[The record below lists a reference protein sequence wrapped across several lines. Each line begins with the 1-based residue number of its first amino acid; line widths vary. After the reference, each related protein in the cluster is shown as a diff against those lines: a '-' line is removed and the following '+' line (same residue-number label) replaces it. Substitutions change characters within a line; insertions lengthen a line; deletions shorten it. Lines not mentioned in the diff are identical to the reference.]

1 MKKLEERIPKGFD
14 ALTTAAQA
22 IGSTLGKIAVK
33 TGLAKPA
40 PPIAKKRVAPRRQ
53 AVKAA
58 EPTKRKTAVRKAG
71 AKTAMSAKKRS

>member
-1 MKKLEERIPKGFD
+1 MKKPAVQKTEVD

-40 PPIAKKRVAPRRQ
+40 VPAAKKGAPQKKLVKVAGPAKRKAPDR
-53 AVKAA
+53 KAA
-58 EPTKRKTAVRKAG
+58 
-71 AKTAMSAKKRS
+71 AKTVARSKKRP